1 MNWKYVSNKL
11 KETQNVAILLS
22 KKLNTVIITI
32 VFLNNKAINEF
43 NEFA

>member
-1 MNWKYVSNKL
+1 MCDYS
-11 KETQNVAILLS
+11 S

-43 NEFA
+43 NEFVTFIKL